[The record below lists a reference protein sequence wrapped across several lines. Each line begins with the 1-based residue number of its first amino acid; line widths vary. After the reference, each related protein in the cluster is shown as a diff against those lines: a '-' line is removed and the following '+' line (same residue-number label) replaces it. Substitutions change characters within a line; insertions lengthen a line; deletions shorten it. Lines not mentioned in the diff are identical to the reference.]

1 MANAWSRKCVYLYR
15 FRCGLAQRKH
25 SSTGLPILALALY
38 SERPHAITTMQHRTL
53 LAYLLARNNVLVG
66 IIRDPPPAQ
75 AGLVTPFRARFRLPG
90 PKYPALR
97 RIFVHLGLGVVVLSE
112 ELLVLVCK
120 VGARAR
126 LASARADGREA
137 RVGTVVARA
146 DAAAVQVLGAIGR
159 CERPLADDGVER
171 RCRVVVIFGADA
183 LYSLAP
189 RGRQCVG

>member
-1 MANAWSRKCVYLYR
+1 MHEIAHVYTRICIDAQSRCV
-15 FRCGLAQRKH
+15 LAQRKH
-25 SSTGLPILALALY
+25 SSTGLPSSSSLLGTPGRNHHDAAP
-38 SERPHAITTMQHRTL
+38 RL
-53 LAYLLARNNVLVG
+53 LAHLLARHNVLVG

-75 AGLVTPFRARFRLPG
+75 ASLVTPFRTRFRLPR
-90 PKYPALR
+90 PKHPALR

-112 ELLVLVCK
+112 ELLVLVYK

-126 LASARADGREA
+126 FASARADGREA

-146 DAAAVQVLGAIGR
+146 DATAVQVLGAIGR

-171 RCRVVVIFGADA
+171 RFRVVVVFGADA